1 MVPRLVFSSSQICRL
16 SRAPTKN
23 RVSPVAITRIPALYL
38 QRANMV
44 REALFDAFSS
54 SLS

>member
-1 MVPRLVFSSSQICRL
+1 MVPRLVLSSFQICRL
-16 SRAPTKN
+16 PRASTKN
-23 RVSPVAITRIPALYL
+23 RLSPIAINRIPALYL

>member
-1 MVPRLVFSSSQICRL
+1 MVPRLILSSSQICRL
-16 SRAPTKN
+16 PRAPTKN
-23 RVSPVAITRIPALYL
+23 RLSPIATIRLPALYL

-44 REALFDAFSS
+44 RKALFDAFSS